1 MRRKER
7 FREKHPKEGSGV
19 SEQEFPNFRNLNVI
33 GKDRIIPKIKRIKAS
48 FRKAVVSGRRSG
60 GDRVVSAL

>member
-48 FRKAVVSGRRSG
+48 FRKVSGRRSG